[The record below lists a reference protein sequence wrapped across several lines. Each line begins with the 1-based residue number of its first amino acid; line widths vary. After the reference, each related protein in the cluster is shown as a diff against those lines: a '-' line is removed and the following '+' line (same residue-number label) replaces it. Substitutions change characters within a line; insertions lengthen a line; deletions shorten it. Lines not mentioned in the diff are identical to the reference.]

1 MKLAV
6 ALGSAILLGLAGAY
20 AQDQKPPPDQNQPNR
35 QQMPM
40 GQGMMGG
47 MMGGGMMGGGMMEQM
62 SRMMENCNKMMESHL
77 QQRQQKS
84 N

>member
-6 ALGSAILLGLAGAY
+6 ALGSAILLGLVGAY
-20 AQDQKPPPDQNQPNR
+20 AQEQKPSPDQNQPNR

-40 GQGMMGG
+40 EHGMMGG
-47 MMGGGMMGGGMMEQM
+47 MMGGGGMMEQM

>member
-47 MMGGGMMGGGMMEQM
+47 GMMGGGMMEQM

>member
-20 AQDQKPPPDQNQPNR
+20 AQEQKPPPDQNQPNR

-47 MMGGGMMGGGMMEQM
+47 GMMGGGMMGQM

-77 QQRQQKS
+77 QQRQQS
-84 N
+84 PTS

>member
-6 ALGSAILLGLAGAY
+6 ALGSAVLLGLAGAY
-20 AQDQKPPPDQNQPNR
+20 AQEQKPPADQNQPNR

-47 MMGGGMMGGGMMEQM
+47 MGGGMMGGGMMEQM

>member
-1 MKLAV
+1 MKHAV

-20 AQDQKPPPDQNQPNR
+20 AQEQKPPPDQNQPNR

-40 GQGMMGG
+40 GQG